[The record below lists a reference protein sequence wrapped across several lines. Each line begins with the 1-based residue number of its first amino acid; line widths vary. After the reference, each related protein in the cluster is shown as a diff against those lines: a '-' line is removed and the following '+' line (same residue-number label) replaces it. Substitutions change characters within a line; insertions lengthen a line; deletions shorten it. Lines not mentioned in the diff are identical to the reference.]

1 MQLLLTACLTWA
13 LLHTAE
19 SLRCHRCVDQ
29 VCSNTTSVDCPATST
44 ACRTATSVMQTGSTF
59 SVSVV
64 KSCSTLLT
72 CTTPLSMEAELSVNR
87 GFSREAH
94 TQICCATD
102 NCNFQTLA
110 VPIITVNGKL
120 CPSCNSSA
128 DSLARNCTALLSC
141 VGVENSCFNGT
152 TPSGSTQA
160 SLLGCM
166 SRNLC
171 TDLAT
176 QASLLG
182 SDATVTCEAPWSL
195 RVSAALLTFGLTAC
209 KVLV

>member
-19 SLRCHRCVDQ
+19 SLRCHRCADQ
-29 VCSNTTSVDCPATST
+29 ACSNTTSVDCPATST
-44 ACRTATSVMQTGSTF
+44 ACRTATSVMQTGSTI
-59 SVSVV
+59 SSTVV
-64 KSCSTLLT
+64 KSCSSLLN
-72 CTTPLSMEAELSVNR
+72 CTTPLTVETELSVNR

-94 TQICCATD
+94 TQLCCATD

-110 VPIITVNGKL
+110 VPSTSVNGKH
-120 CPSCNSSA
+120 CPSCSSLA
-128 DSLARNCTALLSC
+128 DSLAGSCSAALSC
-141 VGVENSCFNGT
+141 AGVENSCFNGT

-171 TDLAT
+171 FNLAA

-182 SDATVTCEAPWSL
+182 SDARITCKAPWSV